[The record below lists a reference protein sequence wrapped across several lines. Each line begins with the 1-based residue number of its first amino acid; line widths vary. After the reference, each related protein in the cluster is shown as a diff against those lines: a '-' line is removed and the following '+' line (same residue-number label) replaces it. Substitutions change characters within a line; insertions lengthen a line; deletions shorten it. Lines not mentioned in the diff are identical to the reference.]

1 MAELLPVTRPVV
13 QSRSAMTHVTVCICT
28 FKRAELLGRL
38 LNELVRLDT
47 GGQFTYSI
55 VVVDN
60 DQLRSAETVVSE
72 FAKDSPISTKYF
84 VESRQNIARAR
95 NKAVENAEGNYIA
108 FIDDDEFPT
117 QDWLRTL
124 LATLNAHQV
133 DGVLGPVKPHFDAAP
148 PRWLVEGGFHE
159 RREDPTGKRLEWGM
173 CRTGNVL
180 LKRELFAELEPPFR
194 PECLSGEDQDFFR
207 RMIEKGRSFVWCNE
221 AVVYEV
227 VPPARWKRSFLV
239 RRALFRG
246 VFSLRNHGFPAR
258 RILQSAVAV
267 PAYGVALPVAL
278 VFGQAKFMNCVF
290 KFSYHL
296 GRLLAAVGVNPL
308 GQQYVSE

>member
-1 MAELLPVTRPVV
+1 MN
-13 QSRSAMTHVTVCICT
+13 HITVCICT
-28 FKRAELLGRL
+28 FKRPQLLSRL
-38 LNELVRLDT
+38 LHELTGQDT
-47 GGQFTYSI
+47 DGQFTYSI

-60 DQLRSAETVVSE
+60 DQLRSAEAVVSE
-72 FAKDSPISTKYF
+72 FVKNSPILARYC

-95 NKAVENAEGNYIA
+95 NKAVENAEGDFIA

-117 QDWLRTL
+117 RGWLLSLLKTL
-124 LATLNAHQV
+124 TEYQV
-133 DGVLGPVKPHFDAAP
+133 DGVLGPVKPHFDAEP
-148 PRWLVEGGFHE
+148 PRWVIEGGFHD
-159 RREDPTGKRLEWGM
+159 RPMDPTGTRLDWSK

-180 LKRELFAELEPPFR
+180 LKRQLFAQTEPPFR

-207 RMIEKGRSFVWCNE
+207 RMIEKGHAFVWCNE
-221 AVVYEV
+221 AVAYEV

-246 VFSLRNHGFPAR
+246 VFSVRNHGFPAR
-258 RILQSAVAV
+258 RILQSVIAL

-278 VFGQAKFMNCVF
+278 VFGQARFMKCVF

-296 GRLLAAVGVNPL
+296 GRLLAVVGVNPI
-308 GQQYVSE
+308 GQNYVSE

>member
-1 MAELLPVTRPVV
+1 
-13 QSRSAMTHVTVCICT
+13 MTHITVCICT
-28 FKRAELLGRL
+28 FKRAQLLSRL
-38 LNELVRLDT
+38 LHELTGQDT
-47 GGQFTYSI
+47 DGQFTYSI

-60 DQLRSAETVVSE
+60 DQLRSAEAVVSE
-72 FAKDSPISTKYF
+72 FVKNSPILARYC

-95 NKAVENAEGNYIA
+95 NKAVENAEGDFIA

-117 QDWLRTL
+117 RVWLLSLLKTL
-124 LATLNAHQV
+124 TEYQV
-133 DGVLGPVKPHFDAAP
+133 DGVLGPVKPHFDAEP
-148 PRWLVEGGFHE
+148 PRWVIEGGFHD
-159 RREDPTGKRLEWGM
+159 RPMDPTGTRLDWSK

-180 LKRELFAELEPPFR
+180 LKRQLFAQTEPPFR

-207 RMIEKGRSFVWCNE
+207 RMIEKGHAFVWCNE
-221 AVVYEV
+221 AVAYEV

-246 VFSLRNHGFPAR
+246 VFSVRNHGFPAR
-258 RILQSAVAV
+258 RILQSVIAL

-278 VFGQAKFMNCVF
+278 VFGQARFMKCVF

-296 GRLLAAVGVNPL
+296 GRLLAVVGVNPI
-308 GQQYVSE
+308 GQNYVSE

>member
-1 MAELLPVTRPVV
+1 MI
-13 QSRSAMTHVTVCICT
+13 HITVCICT
-28 FKRAELLGRL
+28 FKRPQLLSRL
-38 LNELVRLDT
+38 LHELSRQDT
-47 GGQFTYSI
+47 DGQCTYSI

-60 DQLRSAETVVSE
+60 DQLRSAEAVVSE
-72 FAKDSPISTKYF
+72 FAKDSPIRMKYC
-84 VESRQNIARAR
+84 VESQQNIARAR
-95 NKAVENAEGNYIA
+95 NKAVDNAEGDFVA
-108 FIDDDEFPT
+108 FIDDDEFPV
-117 QDWLRTL
+117 QGWLRTL
-124 LATLNAHQV
+124 LKTLNEYQV

-148 PRWLVEGGFHE
+148 PRWLVEGGFHD
-159 RREDPTGKRLEWGM
+159 RPEDPTGKRLDWGA

-180 LKRELFAELEPPFR
+180 LRRELFAELKPPFR

-207 RMIEKGRSFVWCNE
+207 RVIEKGRSFVWCNE

-258 RILQSAVAV
+258 RILQSVVAV
-267 PAYGVALPVAL
+267 PAYGAALPVAL

-308 GQQYVSE
+308 GQHYVSE